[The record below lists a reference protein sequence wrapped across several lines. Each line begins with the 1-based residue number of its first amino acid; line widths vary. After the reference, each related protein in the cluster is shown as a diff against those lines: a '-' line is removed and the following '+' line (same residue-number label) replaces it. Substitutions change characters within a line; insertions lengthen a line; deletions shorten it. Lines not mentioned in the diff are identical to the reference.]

1 MMAET
6 PVTLEVEHASELLER
21 YYPNGGLGGFS
32 VDGRLPSALGD
43 VVLLTVIVGGTRQ
56 FRLRCRLAWARHKA
70 ARGQRECF
78 GVDFLHEDDPTRV
91 RLLAYARNDV
101 QEAQTRRAPR
111 IEVELPVRFTHAG
124 ATSSETVMDLSLG
137 GAFIRTLKPIGLG
150 ELLELHIRPPLA
162 LRSINLV
169 GQVAWTNEKGRMP
182 GMGIEFIGADD
193 KTQHKLKKLIEQL
206 SLAKPSA

>member
-1 MMAET
+1 MTADI
-6 PVTLEVEHASELLER
+6 PVTLEVEHASDLLER

-32 VDGRLPSALGD
+32 IDGRLPSALGE
-43 VVLLTVIVGGTRQ
+43 VVLLTVIVGSRQ

-78 GVDFLHEDDPTRV
+78 GVDFLREDDATRV

-101 QEAQTRRAPR
+101 QEAQTRRSPR

-124 ATSSETVMDLSLG
+124 TTSSETIVDLSLG
-137 GAFIRTLKPIGLG
+137 GAFIRTTKPIGLG
-150 ELLELHIRPPLA
+150 ELLELHLRPPRA

-169 GQVAWTNEKGRMP
+169 GQVAWTKETGRMP
-182 GMGIEFIGADD
+182 GMGIEFIGADE
-193 KTQHKLKKLIEQL
+193 KTQQKLQKLLEQ
-206 SLAKPSA
+206 AGAV